1 MKVEKETAEKIGQLQ
16 LIEQNL
22 RSLVIQKQT
31 FQSQLLEIEN
41 AMEELKD
48 SKGETYKIV
57 GTIMVA
63 SDKNKLSE
71 DLESKKEVVEL
82 RIKNLE
88 NQEKKLREKTEEIQS
103 DVMKKLKK

>member
-48 SKGETYKIV
+48 SKGETYKII

>member
-1 MKVEKETAEKIGQLQ
+1 MQITKETEEKIVQLQ

-22 RSLVIQKQT
+22 RSLIIQKQT

-41 AMEELKD
+41 AVDELKNA
-48 SKGETYKIV
+48 KGTTYKII

-63 SDKNKLSE
+63 SDKNELSK
-71 DLESKKEVVEL
+71 DLKSKKEMIEL

-88 NQEKKLREKTEEIQS
+88 NQEKKLRGKTESIQG